1 MNRITSRIALALM
14 LLWAGLAPAAEP
26 EPRLRLLV
34 PAYFY
39 PAGEGLKH
47 WERLIAAAKRVPVVA
62 IVNPASGPGDKADAN
77 YTRLLDRAK
86 RQPGL
91 TLLGYVSTRYAK
103 RPLADVK
110 ADVDCWLRLYPQI
123 HGIFFDEQASAADQT
138 GYYAALYADVRKE
151 RKLRLVVTNPGTTC
165 AEAYLEKPAADVA
178 CLFEGADG
186 FATWK
191 PPEWVGK
198 YGARRFAAIAY
209 KVGEAEQMRKA
220 VAAAAEKGAGWL
232 YVTDAAGNN
241 PWDRLPAYW
250 DEEVA
255 AVSKANARK
264 PR

>member
-1 MNRITSRIALALM
+1 MSRATWGAVC
-14 LLWAGLAPAAEP
+14 LLLLFCAGTLPAAEP

-47 WERLIAAAKRVPVVA
+47 WDRLIASSARVPVLA

-86 RQPGL
+86 RQAGL
-91 TLLGYVSTRYAK
+91 TLLGYVSTRYAG
-103 RPLADVK
+103 RPLADVQ
-110 ADVDCWLRLYPQI
+110 ADVDRWLRLYPQI
-123 HGIFFDEQASAADQT
+123 HGIYFDEQASGADQA
-138 GYYAALYADVRKE
+138 GYYAALYAHARKE
-151 RKLRLVVTNPGTTC
+151 RKLRLVVTNPGTAC
-165 AEAYLEKPAADVA
+165 AEAYLARPATDVA
-178 CLFEGADG
+178 CLFEGAEG

-191 PPEWVGK
+191 PPAWSGK
-198 YGARRFAAIAY
+198 YGARRFAALAY
-209 KVGEAEQMRKA
+209 KVGETGLMRKY
-220 VAAAAEKGAGWL
+220 VGASVENGVGCL
-232 YVTDAAGNN
+232 YVTDAAGAN

-255 AVSKANARK
+255 AVGKVNGRK